1 MEVSPGTEPSHQTG
15 VGMEIPVVR
24 HPQGIESVLYRTFKK
39 YNAIF
44 GPHQQAEI
52 YAFEHPQ
59 FPRNGSK
66 GDKYCG
72 NPYQY
77 E

>member
-1 MEVSPGTEPSHQTG
+1 M
-15 VGMEIPVVR
+15 
-24 HPQGIESVLYRTFKK
+24 LYRTFKK

-44 GPHQQAEI
+44 SPHQQAEI
-52 YAFEHPQ
+52 YAFENPQ

-72 NPYQY
+72 NPYQS